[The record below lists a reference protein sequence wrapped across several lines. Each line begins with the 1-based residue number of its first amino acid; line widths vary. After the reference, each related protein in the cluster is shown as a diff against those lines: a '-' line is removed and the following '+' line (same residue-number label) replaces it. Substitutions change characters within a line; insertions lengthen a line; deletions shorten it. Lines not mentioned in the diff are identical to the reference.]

1 MAGGADED
9 EAGALEVLAGLV
21 TGEDST
27 GTLMLDDDAALVAGA
42 DVSGADVSGADV
54 AGTDVAGTDV
64 AGTDA
69 EVAGGVTSG
78 IVSVGRE
85 AVHVGV
91 DAGALPVPGVTWICP
106 SVYSLTG
113 T

>member
-42 DVSGADVSGADV
+42 DVSGADV

-85 AVHVGV
+85 AVPVGV